1 MPSTDFR
8 PGLFAF
14 EGDRLHIHYQNN
26 HEWDHIT
33 WFSNVGLPSSGP
45 AYDSLLRGKAF
56 VDETSGET
64 VLAYYGT
71 AYLSELR
78 FEQLR
83 TQFNFDPD
91 SVVERMLAEPY

>member
-33 WFSNVGLPSSGP
+33 WFSNVGLP
-45 AYDSLLRGKAF
+45 SLLRGKAF